1 MARKQDGLEN
11 TGNKK
16 VKKAK
21 KIRRRI
27 FLVCAELMI
36 LGGVL
41 AWFWADSKMDKITTD
56 NTFVAK
62 EVKNVELTKETQD
75 ILGGYTTFALFGLD
89 NRDGSTY
96 NSGNSDVIMVARID
110 NKDRKSVV

>member
-41 AWFWADSKMDKITTD
+41 AWFWADSKMDKIT
-56 NTFVAK
+56 
-62 EVKNVELTKETQD
+62 
-75 ILGGYTTFALFGLD
+75 
-89 NRDGSTY
+89 
-96 NSGNSDVIMVARID
+96 
-110 NKDRKSVV
+110 DRKSVV